1 MPSLSM
7 IAINLTDRCNLA
19 CDHCYLDART
29 LSDGAPNELSTAEV
43 CTLLEEIASRGTET
57 MVVLT
62 GGEPLLRRDLEELI
76 AHGSGLKLFMVL
88 GSNGTL
94 LSEQRIRSLKAA
106 GLMGVG
112 ISLDSIDPDWH
123 DRFRGKPGA
132 WYQTVTAME
141 QCRVQG
147 LSFQVHFSVH
157 AGNAHEL
164 EAMVDAAHQQGARV
178 FNLFFLVCTGRG
190 ERVTDITPEQ
200 YERVLHQA
208 LELQEHYP
216 DMLIR
221 PRCAPHYKR
230 VAHQRHPHAEIN
242 RISGNEGDGCI
253 AGSGYCRITPQGG
266 VTPCPYIA
274 DEVGNIRQHSFLELW
289 DNAPT
294 FDTLRN
300 PRLEGK
306 CGQCEYQQLCGG
318 CRARPQASGDGLMGE
333 DPLCAYHPQGG
344 ATIAPVIDA
353 PLGWNP
359 DAEQRISRVPGF
371 IRAMVRKRAEAYAR
385 EQGDSH
391 VSCRH
396 LDELTARRFGSKPPF
411 KPDLND

>member
-1 MPSLSM
+1 MSRLSM

-19 CDHCYLDART
+19 CEHCYLDART
-29 LSDGAPNELSTAEV
+29 LRDGSPHELSTAEV
-43 CTLLEEIASRGTET
+43 KQLLSEIASRGTET

-62 GGEPLLRRDLEELI
+62 GGEPLLRRDIEELV
-76 AHGSGLKLFMVL
+76 AHGHERKLFMVL

-132 WYQTVTAME
+132 WLQTVTAME
-141 QCRVQG
+141 QCRQQG

-164 EAMVDAAHQQGARV
+164 EAMVEAAHAQGARV

-190 ERVTDITPEQ
+190 ERVTDISPQQ
-200 YERVLHQA
+200 YERVLQQA
-208 LELQEHYP
+208 LALQEHYP

-230 VAHQRHPHAEIN
+230 VAHQLHPEAPIN

-274 DEVGNIRQHSFLELW
+274 DEVGNIREQGFLELW
-289 DNAPT
+289 DQAPV
-294 FDTLRN
+294 FEALRH

-318 CRARPQASGDGLMGE
+318 CRARPLAAGDGLMGE
-333 DPLCAYHPQGG
+333 DPLCAYQPQGG
-344 ATIAPVIDA
+344 ELIF
-353 PLGWNP
+353 PLQEQPLLWHP
-359 DAEQRISRVPGF
+359 LAEQRLSRVPGF

-385 EQGDSH
+385 EQGDSE
-391 VSCRH
+391 VTTTH
-396 LDELTARRFGSKPPF
+396 LEELTARRFGANPPF
-411 KPDLND
+411 KPDPGR